1 MNENG
6 YVLFWRYTDGSGMD
20 IVRIYT
26 NKDRAEEDFE
36 LVQDDTCKKYQLK
49 EVPILR
55 ASTYYNERH

>member
-36 LVQDDTCKKYQLK
+36 LVQDDTCK
-49 EVPILR
+49 
-55 ASTYYNERH
+55 